1 MINTKNKPKK
11 NKRRC
16 NYEKTTHTLDVCHEK
31 QLDQFSKEYNN
42 LNKLEREL
50 KTIDRK
56 IKKINNSNNNSN
68 KTSSD
73 NSNNNSSDN
82 SNDNS
87 KDNSNSL
94 LSDNLNELYELNN
107 RKKEITKIIK
117 SINSKKNE
125 IDYLTNTSD
134 ILFNYY
140 ESIENTNDN
149 SNNPSVKKIIDFFNP
164 NKIEETT
171 SRKDSDDY
179 NNRSELLENYLSTTD
194 KNYINNNL
202 ENVDDKCI
210 YCGSEDISELLN
222 DGIVFCNECNTIEF
236 ILTDNERP
244 SYRDPPKEISYF
256 SYNRIN
262 HFDIGVKQEAL
273 KVCNFLVLIY

>member
-31 QLDQFSKEYNN
+31 QLDQFSKEYSN
-42 LNKLEREL
+42 LNKLEKEL
-50 KTIDRK
+50 KIIEKK
-56 IKKINNSNNNSN
+56 IKKINNSKNNTNQNN
-68 KTSSD
+68 KD
-73 NSNNNSSDN
+73 PNSSD
-82 SNDNS
+82 SNTSDSNNVSDKLNIIYDLNS
-87 KDNSNSL
+87 KKKNIINSIN
-94 LSDNLNELYELNN
+94 
-107 RKKEITKIIK
+107 
-117 SINSKKNE
+117 SINSKKKE
-125 IDYLTNTSD
+125 IEYLTNTSD

-140 ESIENTNDN
+140 DSIENTTDS
-149 SNNPSVKKIIDFFNP
+149 SNNPNVKKIVDFFNP
-164 NKIEETT
+164 NKIKDN
-171 SRKDSDDY
+171 SPRKDNDDS

-202 ENVDDKCI
+202 ESIDDICN
-210 YCGSEDISELLN
+210 YCKSQNISELSN
-222 DGIVFCNECNTIEF
+222 DGILYCNDCNTIEF

>member
-56 IKKINNSNNNSN
+56 IKKINNSNNNS
-68 KTSSD
+68 SD
-73 NSNNNSSDN
+73 NSN
-82 SNDNS
+82 
-87 KDNSNSL
+87 DNSNSL
-94 LSDNLNELYELNN
+94 LSDNLNELHELNN

-117 SINSKKNE
+117 SINSKKKE
-125 IDYLTNTSD
+125 IEYLTNTSD

-140 ESIENTNDN
+140 DSIENTTDS
-149 SNNPSVKKIIDFFNP
+149 SNNPNVKKIVDFFNP
-164 NKIEETT
+164 NKIKDN
-171 SRKDSDDY
+171 SPRKDNDDSS
-179 NNRSELLENYLSTTD
+179 NRSELLENYLSTTD

-202 ENVDDKCI
+202 DSVDDICN
-210 YCGSEDISELLN
+210 YCKSHNISELSN
-222 DGIVFCNECNTIEF
+222 DGILYCNECNTIEF
-236 ILTDNERP
+236 IITDNERP